1 MPRALQPVCTS
12 AKWERLAHSY
22 GKSFNDIA
30 PSYLRRFPNLPDIVA
45 YPGGEADVA
54 ALLDWCDGNSYAA
67 IPFGGGSNITGG
79 VEPPHDPRFR
89 CIVTIDISGLNQIAE
104 VDRVSRAARI
114 QGGAFVP
121 EIEDLT
127 SKITK
132 EKRCGEGKEWL
143 LRPEKEIL
151 VVGI

>member
-1 MPRALQPVCTS
+1 MELRGSRPDARRDPGDV
-12 AKWERLAHSY
+12 
-22 GKSFNDIA
+22 
-30 PSYLRRFPNLPDIVA
+30 PSDGNPPDIVA
-45 YPGGEADVA
+45 HPGSEADVA

-67 IPFGGGSNITGG
+67 IPFGGSSTVTGG
-79 VEPPHDPRFR
+79 VEPLHDPRY
-89 CIVTIDISGLNQIAE
+89 CGIVAIDISRLNKIAE

-114 QGGAFVP
+114 QGGAFGP

-127 SKITK
+127 SRITK